1 MKTKRTICL
10 FFLALPVWLLLA
22 CAGPVTPE
30 PDRVATRVAEEKA
43 VAATLTAEAL
53 ASQPSQPTTTA
64 TPVSAQTP
72 TTAAEVTGATE
83 PAATPVSIARC
94 SVVSNVLNLRAGPG
108 TVYDPPLAAL
118 PAGTELS
125 PVAFS
130 PIGFPDGPWLPGQVG
145 GQTGWVSAGG
155 QFISCN
161 IDPVTLPPP
170 VALPPTPTPLPTFTP
185 LPPTPTPTRPL
196 YAVVPVDGDDGN
208 PALRGSQPGND
219 GRNILLP
226 GFAPGSVNNPV
237 VFENWLAFR
246 AEVFDTSR
254 GHQDGDGINN
264 VSFTISKDGNIV
276 HERTEQTAAY
286 CVFGGGEPD
295 CDIWDFAQHD
305 YRWPDGQPV
314 ENGTHT
320 VAIVIYPQQGDSA
333 QWNWSFDIDLPH
345 QPPPEAANL
354 VVDIVQTGPGTTSGL
369 VSEALVFQVLAY
381 DQAVGSQDGDGIA
394 NVDLSI
400 LDQNGEVVY
409 ERREN
414 NAAYCAFSG
423 GEPDCNVWNFAD
435 HNYRW
440 PDNGPPVV
448 EGIYTLQAVAYGRN
462 GGSVRVETQ
471 VEIQQ
476 E

>member
-1 MKTKRTICL
+1 MKTKRTIFCL
-10 FFLALPVWLLLA
+10 FFLALPAWVLLA
-22 CAGPVTPE
+22 CAGPVAPE

-53 ASQPSQPTTTA
+53 ASQPSLPTA
-64 TPVSAQTP
+64 TPTPAPAQPPSTP
-72 TTAAEVTGATE
+72 AEVTA
-83 PAATPVSIARC
+83 VARC
-94 SVVSNVLNLRAGPG
+94 EVVSNALNLRAGPG
-108 TVYDPPLAAL
+108 TVYDPPLATL
-118 PAGTELS
+118 PAGAELS

-130 PIGFPDGPWLPGQVG
+130 PTGFPDGQWLQVQAG
-145 GQTGWVSAGG
+145 SQVGWVSAGG
-155 QFISCN
+155 QFVSCN
-161 IDPVTLPPP
+161 IDPATLPPP
-170 VALPPTPTPLPTFTP
+170 AALPPTPTPMPTFTP
-185 LPPTPTPTRPL
+185 LPPAPTPTRPL

-208 PALRGSQPGND
+208 LALRGSQPGND

-226 GFAPGSVNNPV
+226 GFAPGSVTNPV
-237 VFENWLAFR
+237 VFGNRLVFR

-254 GHQDGDGINN
+254 GHQDGDGISS

-295 CDIWDFAQHD
+295 CDIWDFASHD
-305 YRWPDGQPV
+305 YRWPDGQTV

-320 VAIVIYPQQGDSA
+320 VAIVIHPHQGEPA
-333 QWNWSFDIDLPH
+333 QWNWSFDIDLPQ
-345 QPPPEAANL
+345 QPHEASNL
-354 VVDIVQTGPGTTSGL
+354 VAEIVQTGPGTTSSL
-369 VSEALVFQVLAY
+369 VGEALVFQVAAY
-381 DQAVGSQDGDGIA
+381 DPAVGSRDGDGIA
-394 NVDLSI
+394 NVNLSI
-400 LDQNGEVVY
+400 LDQNGQVVY

-423 GEPDCNVWNFAD
+423 GEPDCNIWAFAD

-440 PDNGPPVV
+440 PDNGPPVI
-448 EGIYTLQAVAYGRN
+448 EGFYTLQAVAHGWN

-471 VEIQQ
+471 VEIRP